1 MTPYNEHK
9 ADVLK
14 RLATSRQSGLTSE
27 EAQAR
32 LTQQWPQR
40 LGRQQ
45 APTSLAPVFGHL
57 ERTFGDYF
65 IHRRAIGLGQRR
77 L

>member
-32 LTQQWPQR
+32 LTQHGPNA
-40 LGRQQ
+40 L
-45 APTSLAPVFGHL
+45 ATSLAPVFGHL